1 MGTIDFAPQLETSS
15 IMVPLALLLVLPLVA
30 ATGHDMDMDMMKNM
44 MSMMEMMNKMK
55 GWGDEKNE
63 MQAPAR
69 QEESQ
74 WYQMENSADYEAYL
88 KWCEENRARTAEFQ
102 QQSRLLEQFKEREAA
117 KKEEARKMQV
127 QMEAEEKK
135 KNMMAEWKMWEK
147 QMESVHEFDKLGYE
161 IMEMKAK
168 YYYMVTF
175 EFMKMCKCNDF
186 TSKVE
191 AFFMGES
198 SNSKALEMDDMFE
211 DIVDI
216 TEEGLANND
225 PATVAQTLVRLS
237 KGDQIK
243 AFFAGLREVMCDGA
257 EAYVEQVESWEKQ
270 YRFLERLM

>member
-44 MSMMEMMNKMK
+44 MTMIEMMNKMK

-147 QMESVHEFDKLGYE
+147 QM
-161 IMEMKAK
+161 KAK
-168 YYYMVTF
+168 YYYMATF

>member
-1 MGTIDFAPQLETSS
+1 MGTIDFAPQLEKSS

-147 QMESVHEFDKLGYE
+147 QMESVAEFDKLGYE
-161 IMEMKAK
+161 IMEMKA
-168 YYYMVTF
+168 
-175 EFMKMCKCNDF
+175 
-186 TSKVE
+186 
-191 AFFMGES
+191 
-198 SNSKALEMDDMFE
+198 
-211 DIVDI
+211 
-216 TEEGLANND
+216 
-225 PATVAQTLVRLS
+225 
-237 KGDQIK
+237 
-243 AFFAGLREVMCDGA
+243 
-257 EAYVEQVESWEKQ
+257 
-270 YRFLERLM
+270 

>member
-102 QQSRLLEQFKEREAA
+102 QQSRLLEQFKERESA

-127 QMEAEEKK
+127 QTEAV
-135 KNMMAEWKMWEK
+135 A
-147 QMESVHEFDKLGYE
+147 EFDKLGYE

-225 PATVAQTLVRLS
+225 
-237 KGDQIK
+237 
-243 AFFAGLREVMCDGA
+243 
-257 EAYVEQVESWEKQ
+257 
-270 YRFLERLM
+270 

>member
-74 WYQMENSADYEAYL
+74 WDQMENS
-88 KWCEENRARTAEFQ
+88 AEFQ

-135 KNMMAEWKMWEK
+135 KNMMAEWK
-147 QMESVHEFDKLGYE
+147 
-161 IMEMKAK
+161 I
-168 YYYMVTF
+168 
-175 EFMKMCKCNDF
+175 
-186 TSKVE
+186 
-191 AFFMGES
+191 
-198 SNSKALEMDDMFE
+198 
-211 DIVDI
+211 
-216 TEEGLANND
+216 
-225 PATVAQTLVRLS
+225 
-237 KGDQIK
+237 
-243 AFFAGLREVMCDGA
+243 
-257 EAYVEQVESWEKQ
+257 WEKQ

>member
-1 MGTIDFAPQLETSS
+1 MGKQ
-15 IMVPLALLLVLPLVA
+15 
-30 ATGHDMDMDMMKNM
+30 
-44 MSMMEMMNKMK
+44 
-55 GWGDEKNE
+55 
-63 MQAPAR
+63 R
-69 QEESQ
+69 ESAQ
-74 WYQMENSADYEAYL
+74 
-88 KWCEENRARTAEFQ
+88 
-102 QQSRLLEQFKEREAA
+102 
-117 KKEEARKMQV
+117 KEEARKMQV
-127 QMEAEEKK
+127 QMMAEE
-135 KNMMAEWKMWEK
+135 KMWEK
-147 QMESVHEFDKLGYE
+147 QMESVAEFDKLGYE

-237 KGDQIK
+237 KEDQIK

-270 YRFLERLM
+270 YRFLKRLSRDTKLRNQTKKRK